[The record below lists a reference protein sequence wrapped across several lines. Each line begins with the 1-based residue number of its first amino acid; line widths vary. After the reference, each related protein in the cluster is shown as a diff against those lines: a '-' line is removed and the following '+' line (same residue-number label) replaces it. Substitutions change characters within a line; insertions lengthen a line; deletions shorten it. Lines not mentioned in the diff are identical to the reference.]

1 MLEHWRSLARTRAL
15 PLHFAAITI
24 TPRKDSE
31 MRGPRAVQALIVA
44 GLLFACNFPL
54 FVPATRTS
62 SEPGTAVTETAVSL
76 PQPLSTTT
84 ALLATAAATAVETPT
99 TPHLTPV
106 SANVNCRSG
115 PDVAYDAISILIS
128 GSTAQ
133 VSGRN
138 ADASWWYVHDPS
150 NPGAFCWISASVVT
164 IAGPQGAIPVVAAP
178 APIANRVT
186 VDVTLPS
193 TVACGG
199 PNPVTFGGTISA
211 NGKADIKYQWEIT
224 GDKTNTTSP
233 ETLSFAEAG
242 TKDVPNPGA
251 YSVDC
256 GNYKVTLHVI
266 APNDISASKSFKIK
280 AP

>member
-1 MLEHWRSLARTRAL
+1 MRVTRAVML
-15 PLHFAAITI
+15 LTA
-24 TPRKDSE
+24 
-31 MRGPRAVQALIVA
+31 A
-44 GLLFACNFPL
+44 GLLLACNFPL
-54 FVPATRTS
+54 FAPPTQPSV
-62 SEPGTAVTETAVSL
+62 EPGTAVIETEAPR
-76 PQPLSTTT
+76 PQPSST
-84 ALLATAAATAVETPT
+84 ALPLPVTAAATAVETPT
-99 TPHLTPV
+99 TPQVTPV

-115 PDVAYDAISILIS
+115 PDVAYDAVSILVS
-128 GSTAQ
+128 GSTTQ

-138 ADASWWYVHDPS
+138 ADSSWWYVHDPS

-164 IAGPQGAIPVVAAP
+164 IAGPQGGIPVIAAP
-178 APIANRVT
+178 APIANGVT

-193 TVACGG
+193 TVACGR

-211 NGKADIKYQWEIT
+211 NGTADIKYQWEIT

-242 TKDVPNPGA
+242 TKDVPDPGA

-256 GNYKVTLHVI
+256 GSYKITLHVI
-266 APNDISASKSFKIK
+266 APNDISASKNFKTK